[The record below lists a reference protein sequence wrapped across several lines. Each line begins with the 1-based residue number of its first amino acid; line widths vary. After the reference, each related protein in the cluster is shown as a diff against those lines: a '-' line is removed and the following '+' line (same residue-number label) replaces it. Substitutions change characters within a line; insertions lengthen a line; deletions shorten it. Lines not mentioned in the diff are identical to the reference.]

1 MERYYLCDYS
11 NPKDIEL
18 YAKALVNMTFEQV
31 LSKYGDSSISE
42 AYNKRQY
49 KGGLGNLVQEEF
61 FGIKANNLSE
71 PDFKVAGV
79 ELKVSPFEEKKDKTL
94 RAGERLVL
102 TMISFSGPIEK
113 DLYKSHLWI
122 KCRLLLLIYYL
133 RDKAQPSN
141 LDYQIKYVSL
151 FTPPEEDLSVIE
163 RDYQTITDKISKG
176 RAHELSESDTLYL
189 GACTKGVNAEKSLIK
204 QYYSVDTEAKK
215 RAFCYKNSYMTFVLN
230 KYIIK
235 GIETY
240 EPIVKDSNLLKEKSL
255 EEIVENKLS
264 RYIGKTDQEL
274 CKKFSRE
281 YNNNKL
287 QWVDLTYKM
296 LGIKSNRAEEFVKA
310 DIVVKV
316 IRIEEN
322 GAMKESMSFP
332 PFKYKELIKEKWED
346 STLHNYFE
354 ETKFL
359 FVVFKRSGMNYT
371 LKGCQ
376 FWNMPWVDLE
386 DTVRLGW
393 ENVVQVIKQGVVFTR
408 VPKADGGVIV
418 KNNLPKKGDNL
429 IVHVRPHSSK
439 RYYKFENGEE
449 IGNGN
454 PSHSNQLPDGRWMP
468 NYSYWINNSYI
479 LGQLS
484 DKLVK

>member
-176 RAHELSESDTLYL
+176 RVE
-189 GACTKGVNAEKSLIK
+189 GVNRVVYDITPKPPG
-204 QYYSVDTEAKK
+204 T
-215 RAFCYKNSYMTFVLN
+215 
-230 KYIIK
+230 
-235 GIETY
+235 IE
-240 EPIVKDSNLLKEKSL
+240 
-255 EEIVENKLS
+255 
-264 RYIGKTDQEL
+264 
-274 CKKFSRE
+274 
-281 YNNNKL
+281 
-287 QWVDLTYKM
+287 
-296 LGIKSNRAEEFVKA
+296 
-310 DIVVKV
+310 
-316 IRIEEN
+316 
-322 GAMKESMSFP
+322 
-332 PFKYKELIKEKWED
+332 WE
-346 STLHNYFE
+346 
-354 ETKFL
+354 
-359 FVVFKRSGMNYT
+359 
-371 LKGCQ
+371 
-376 FWNMPWVDLE
+376 
-386 DTVRLGW
+386 
-393 ENVVQVIKQGVVFTR
+393 
-408 VPKADGGVIV
+408 
-418 KNNLPKKGDNL
+418 
-429 IVHVRPHSSK
+429 
-439 RYYKFENGEE
+439 
-449 IGNGN
+449 
-454 PSHSNQLPDGRWMP
+454 
-468 NYSYWINNSYI
+468 
-479 LGQLS
+479 
-484 DKLVK
+484 